1 MDSVDHAGMNPK
13 IAFADATR
21 ALIRAGLA
29 EDFADGPDATATAT
43 LDPDAHLDAEF
54 VVRREGVIAGLD
66 VIAWTMAEVNADIE
80 VELTA
85 EDGDWVGPG
94 TRVARVRG
102 RAVDIVGG
110 ERTALNLLT
119 YASGIATRTRQFVDA
134 VDGTGVRIRDS
145 RKTLPGYR
153 ALAKYAV
160 RAGGGMNHR
169 MSLGDMALIKDNH
182 VAAVGSVAEAYRRVR
197 ETYPDLPVETEVD
210 DLGQL
215 ADVLEFQPDL
225 VMLDNFSVADTRR
238 AVAMRNERSPHTKL
252 ESSGGLTLDVAR
264 SYAETGVDMLAV
276 GELTH
281 SVRVLDIGLDA

>member
-1 MDSVDHAGMNPK
+1 MNPK
-13 IAFADATR
+13 LAFADATR

-43 LDPDAHLDAEF
+43 LDPDAELDAEF
-54 VVRREGVIAGLD
+54 VVRQEGVIAGLD
-66 VIAWTMAEVNADIE
+66 VIAWTMAEVSDDIE
-80 VELTA
+80 VVLA
-85 EDGDWVGPG
+85 ANDGDRAGPG
-94 TRVARVRG
+94 TRIARVRG
-102 RAVDIVGG
+102 RAIDIVGG

-134 VDGTGVRIRDS
+134 VQGTGVRIRDS

-160 RAGGGMNHR
+160 RAGGGVNHR
-169 MSLGDMALIKDNH
+169 MSLGAMALIKDNH
-182 VAAVGSVAEAYRRVR
+182 VVAAGSVAQAYRSVR
-197 ETYPDLPVETEVD
+197 EAHPDLPVETEVD

-215 ADVLEFQPDL
+215 ADVLELQPDL

-238 AVAMRNERSPHTKL
+238 AVAMGDERSPNTKL
-252 ESSGGLTLDVAR
+252 ESSGGLTLNVAR

-281 SVRVLDIGLDA
+281 SVRSLDIGLDA